1 MGFVPTMGA
10 LHAGHE
16 SLVARAREE
25 CGSVVTSIFV
35 NPLQFGSN
43 DDLARYPRSFDDDA
57 ALLER
62 HGVDVLFVPDDAQ
75 MYPQGFQTYVDPG
88 PIAQHFE
95 GQFRPGH
102 FRGVTTIV
110 LKLLNVVTPDR
121 AYLGRKDAQQ
131 LAVVRRMAADLDLS
145 LEIVDCPTVRERDG
159 LAVSSRNRLLNDAER
174 VDAVGLSR
182 ALRFVV
188 EALEGGA
195 RDLGAVLRG
204 AAVELGPMRADY
216 LAVVDPGEFVA
227 LTHVPARTDV
237 LAVGAAFCGTTR
249 LIDNMQVHTT

>member
-1 MGFVPTMGA
+1 MGA

-16 SLVARAREE
+16 SLVTRAREE
-25 CGSVVTSIFV
+25 CASVVASIFV

-43 DDLARYPRSFDDDA
+43 DDLARYPHTFDDDA

-62 HGVDVLFVPDDAQ
+62 HGVDVLFAPDDVQ
-75 MYPQGFQTYVDPG
+75 MYPQGYQTYVDPG

-95 GQFRPGH
+95 GEFRPGH

-110 LKLLNVVTPDR
+110 LKLLNVLAPER

-131 LAVVRRMAADLDLS
+131 LAVVRRMVADLDLPVD
-145 LEIVDCPTVRERDG
+145 IIDCPTVRERDG
-159 LAVSSRNRLLNDAER
+159 LAISSRNRLLSDAER
-174 VDAVGLSR
+174 RDAAGLSR
-182 ALRFVV
+182 ALTFVV

-195 RDLGAVLRG
+195 RDIGAVLRG
-204 AAVELGPMRADY
+204 AGVELGTMRADY
-216 LAVVDPGEFVA
+216 LAVVDPREFVA
-227 LTHVPARTDV
+227 LTHVPARADV

-249 LIDNMQVHTT
+249 LIDNMQAHTT